1 MHAGIDKRYKH
12 RPEGVGNKPL
22 DTAQNFKSH
31 FIKQIKIFTDLVHS
45 HGKSLERVLKM
56 NGKSVLCS
64 YFKLYIKTDKY
75 TFRAG
80 LCYNNKVKTGTG
92 CKS

>member
-1 MHAGIDKRYKH
+1 MRTGIDKRYKH
-12 RPEGVGNKPL
+12 VLEGVGKKPL

-56 NGKSVLCS
+56 NGNSILNYISKQTNTSSVLVYVTITKS
-64 YFKLYIKTDKY
+64 
-75 TFRAG
+75 
-80 LCYNNKVKTGTG
+80 KTGTS